1 MESVVFVFLVM
12 FEILSLGLNVFR
24 LFPSHV
30 SCHFCN
36 SFLSGCFGFRVVLV
50 VVVCTRR
57 SNCVRAF
64 WVFLGCG
71 RLFRIVLCL

>member
-1 MESVVFVFLVM
+1 MFRLFHVRQVVFEVVFVLLM
-12 FEILSLGLNVFR
+12 CPVF
-24 LFPSHV
+24 F
-30 SCHFCN
+30 FN

-71 RLFRIVLCL
+71 HL

>member
-1 MESVVFVFLVM
+1 MFVKLFEVVFLLLMWSRF
-12 FEILSLGLNVFR
+12 FFFFS
-24 LFPSHV
+24 
-30 SCHFCN
+30 
-36 SFLSGCFGFRVVLV
+36 SFLSACFGFRVVLV

-71 RLFRIVLCL
+71 RLFRIVLRL